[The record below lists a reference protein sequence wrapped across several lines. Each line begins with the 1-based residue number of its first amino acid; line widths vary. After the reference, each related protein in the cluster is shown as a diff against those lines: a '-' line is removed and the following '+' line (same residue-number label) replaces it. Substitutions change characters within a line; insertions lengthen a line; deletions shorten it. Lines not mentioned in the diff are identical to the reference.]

1 MRFRKCQFL
10 KPVVPK
16 FIDEKGS
23 FSVGYILSAGHG
35 FHVNETLNVMMRFGE
50 TEIEIGAHHPK
61 SKRTA
66 IHFLTV
72 ELSFIYVHL
81 IYLNYCDHQALM

>member
-23 FSVGYILSAGHG
+23 FSVGYILSTGHG

-50 TEIEIGAHHPK
+50 TEIEI
-61 SKRTA
+61 
-66 IHFLTV
+66 
-72 ELSFIYVHL
+72 
-81 IYLNYCDHQALM
+81 